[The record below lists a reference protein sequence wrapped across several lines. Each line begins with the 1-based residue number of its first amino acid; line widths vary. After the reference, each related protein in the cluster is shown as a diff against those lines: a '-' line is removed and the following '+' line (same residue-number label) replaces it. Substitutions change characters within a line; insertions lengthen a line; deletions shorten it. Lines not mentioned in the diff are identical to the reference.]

1 MTRWAMGVEYD
12 GTHFCGWQQQSGLRT
27 LEAAFAT
34 AISQVAD
41 HTISLTCG
49 GRTDSGVHAAGQV
62 LHFDSDAGRSAR
74 AWVLG
79 TNANLDRKAS
89 VSWASPVPD
98 FFHARFSAL
107 RRHYRYSILNRSAR
121 SALHEGRSLWVQAPL
136 DAQLMHDGGQYLL
149 GEHDFSAFRAAECQS
164 KSPVRR
170 LDLLAV
176 HREHDLVHIDVAANA
191 FLHHMVRNIAGL
203 LIEVGRGLRPPEA
216 VRALLEGRDRRRNA
230 PTADPEGLCLRRIEY
245 PAAFHLPDPV

>member
-1 MTRWAMGVEYD
+1 MGVEYD